1 MVHAGKFVQVGL
13 SMLIKLVIDNME
25 IEVEEGS
32 TLLFAANRL
41 GITIPAI
48 CNIGEKRNSSSCL
61 VCLVKD
67 CDSGQLVPACS
78 SLTRDNMKIE
88 TDNDEVRQARR
99 ESLEILLSEHV
110 GDCEAPC
117 TLGCPLSFDI
127 PQIMDSTLS
136 TDIIYRNII
145 KTIPFPSIVSRI
157 CDAPCEKVCR
167 RRIVDSP
174 VGIRQIISKI
184 SDSFSDSDIIPEI
197 KVETNRKIAVLGQKI
212 GLLGAAW
219 KLCLEGN
226 KVTVFMEK
234 KIESMFLNRIPPEI
248 VSHEIKRLKVI
259 GVDFVLSPIP
269 EYNDLSH
276 EFDAILVS
284 NKMDI
289 PEKFVFSVNTGSHP
303 GLSIKFGLRKADE
316 INRILSHSSSG
327 PPLFNSKTGKLKE
340 DEIGDYITDH
350 RCRKESDS
358 NPGSRC
364 FHCDCDNKG
373 SCLLRSYS
381 TVYGVNQNKFRISG
395 RDKYQKRENYDFLAY
410 IPGKC
415 IKCGRCVRIAREHGS
430 DITFINRGYSSRIFV
445 PSNVGGDNMNE
456 ITALYCIEGCPTSAL
471 VLNCNKE
478 TGYES

>member
-13 SMLIKLVIDNME
+13 SMLIKLVIDDME

-41 GITIPAI
+41 GITIPAM

-67 CDSGQLVPACS
+67 CDSGQLIPACS
-78 SLTRDNMKIE
+78 SLARDNMIIE

-127 PQIMDSTLS
+127 PKIMDSTLS
-136 TDIIYRNII
+136 TDVIYRNII
-145 KTIPFPSIVSRI
+145 ETIPFPSVVCRI
-157 CDAPCEKVCR
+157 CEAPCEKVCR
-167 RRIVDSP
+167 RKIMDSP
-174 VGIRQIISKI
+174 VGIRQIILKI

-197 KVETNRKIAVLGQKI
+197 KVGTNRKIAVLGQKI

-219 KLCLEGN
+219 KLCLDGN

-248 VSHEIKRLKVI
+248 VSNEIKRLKVI
-259 GVDFVLSPIP
+259 GIDFVLSPIP

-284 NKMDI
+284 NKIDI
-289 PEKFVFSVNTGSHP
+289 PEKSVFSVNTGSHP
-303 GLSIKFGLRKADE
+303 GLSIKFGLRKAEE
-316 INRILSHSSSG
+316 INRILNNSSSNL
-327 PPLFNSKTGKLKE
+327 PLFNSKTGKLKK

-350 RCRKESDS
+350 RCRKETLSD
-358 NPGSRC
+358 PGSRC
-364 FHCDCDNKG
+364 LHCDCVNKG
-373 SCLLRSYS
+373 GCLLRSYS
-381 TVYGVNQNKFRISG
+381 TEYGVNQNQFRISG
-395 RDKYQKRENYDFLAY
+395 RDKYQKREHYDFLTY

-415 IKCGRCVRIAREHGS
+415 IKCGRCVRIAGENGS

-445 PSNVGGDNMNE
+445 PTNGEKISMTE
-456 ITALYCIEGCPTSAL
+456 RSAYYCAEGCPTSAL
-471 VLNCNKE
+471 LLNCKKE